1 MSDVVPAGSMAHIR
15 HVISAWAPAAG
26 GKGLAVGPRSRLSI
40 APIHATLSVNSDT
53 LANVQAHARYVVYIV
68 EGSSEANYDASL
80 GDPGD
85 GSGMLNYAADADK
98 HSGFAAGVDGG
109 SAYVSRIS
117 Y

>member
-40 APIHATLSVNSDT
+40 APIHAT